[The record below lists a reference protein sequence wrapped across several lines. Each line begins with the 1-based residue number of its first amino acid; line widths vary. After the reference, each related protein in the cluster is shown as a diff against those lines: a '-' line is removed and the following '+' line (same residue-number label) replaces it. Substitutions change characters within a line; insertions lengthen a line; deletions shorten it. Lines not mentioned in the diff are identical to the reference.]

1 MAQEDGGV
9 PDLAARLNHLFGI
22 VPGPSGRA
30 LWTNDEVAAAM
41 AAQGVAISGAYLS
54 QLRTGKRDNPSAR
67 HLAAIAQLFGVPLE
81 YFFDEETAA
90 KIDAD
95 LRLLGAVRD
104 SGVQAIALRAQ
115 GLSPQSLSS
124 VADMIEHIRRL
135 EQVPDLPSDADE

>member
-1 MAQEDGGV
+1 MAQQEAGL
-9 PDLAARLNHLFGI
+9 PDLAARLNHLFAV

-30 LWTNDEVAAAM
+30 PWTNDEAAAEM
-41 AAQGVAISGAYLS
+41 AAQGAAISGAYLS

-81 YFFDEETAA
+81 YFFEKEAA
-90 KIDAD
+90 TKIDAD
-95 LRLLGAVRD
+95 LRLLAAVRD

-135 EQVPDLPSDADE
+135 EQVPDHPTES